1 MESSRLTGGTK
12 PREKKEAMNNSSEA
26 IQDECLVYILWG
38 GKMKNP
44 SLGAQVVFVV
54 NIIINVFTFPF
65 TAFLNA
71 LVMFAV
77 KTKRRLRAH
86 KSHIIIALL
95 ATTDFTVGIL
105 IQPATVAWLVV
116 ILINYKTEIC
126 PFFFLRLLM
135 DSLLDVSL
143 AHVAMISLERYI
155 AVKHPFAYT
164 FVITETKLLI
174 ASAVAWTFSLIIH
187 ILWYYT
193 FTVYMSVFLSIT
205 NAFKCFCIVVIV
217 WCNVIVYR
225 ETLRHKQQIAN
236 HQVTQEIRE
245 KILKDKKAFKVTTR
259 IVIVLFLCYLPTII
273 SRMILEKYIP
283 ENGISLDTTC
293 IVIFSYSSVI
303 LLNSVINP
311 ILYSIKIREFRV
323 AFIEILCKTANLAKA
338 EEIEMRFFKSPN
350 VVARLQA
357 EHAQGAE
364 ELNWSSQETEQPIG
378 N

>member
-1 MESSRLTGGTK
+1 
-12 PREKKEAMNNSSEA
+12 
-26 IQDECLVYILWG
+26 
-38 GKMKNP
+38 MKNP

-86 KSHIIIALL
+86 KSNTIIALL

-105 IQPATVAWLVV
+105 ILPATVAWLVV

-126 PFFFLRLLM
+126 PFFFLKYIRLSM
-135 DSLLDVSL
+135 GSLLDVSL

-174 ASAVAWTFSLIIH
+174 SSAVAWTFSLIIH

-225 ETLRHKQQIAN
+225 ETLRHKQQ
-236 HQVTQEIRE
+236 TQEIRE
-245 KILKDKKAFKVTTR
+245 KFLKDKKAFKVTTQ

-273 SRMILEKYIP
+273 SRIILDKYIP
-283 ENGISLDTTC
+283 ENGISLDTTY
-293 IVIFSYSSVI
+293 IVIFSSGSVV

-350 VVARLQA
+350 IVARLEA

-364 ELNWSSQETEQPIG
+364 ELNWSNQETEQPIG

>member
-1 MESSRLTGGTK
+1 
-12 PREKKEAMNNSSEA
+12 
-26 IQDECLVYILWG
+26 
-38 GKMKNP
+38 MKNP

-54 NIIINVFTFPF
+54 NLIINVFTFPF

-86 KSHIIIALL
+86 KSNIAIALL

-126 PFFFLRLLM
+126 PFFFLKYIRLLM
-135 DSLLDVSL
+135 GSLLDVSL

-174 ASAVAWTFSLIIH
+174 AAVAWTFSLIIH

-245 KILKDKKAFKVTTR
+245 KFLKDKKAFKVTTQ

-273 SRMILEKYIP
+273 SRIILDKYIP
-283 ENGISLDTTC
+283 ENGISLDTTY
-293 IVIFSYSSVI
+293 IVIFSSGSVV

-323 AFIEILCKTANLAKA
+323 AFIEILCKTAKA

-350 VVARLQA
+350 VVARLEA
-357 EHAQGAE
+357 EYAQGAE
-364 ELNWSSQETEQPIG
+364 ELNWSNQETEQPIG

>member
-1 MESSRLTGGTK
+1 
-12 PREKKEAMNNSSEA
+12 
-26 IQDECLVYILWG
+26 
-38 GKMKNP
+38 MKNP

-86 KSHIIIALL
+86 KSNIAIAVL

-126 PFFFLRLLM
+126 PFFFLKYIRLLM
-135 DSLLDVSL
+135 GSLLDVSL

-245 KILKDKKAFKVTTR
+245 KFLKDKKAFKVTTQ
-259 IVIVLFLCYLPTII
+259 IVIVLFLCYLPIII
-273 SRMILEKYIP
+273 SRIILDKYIP
-283 ENGISLDTTC
+283 ENGISLDTT
-293 IVIFSYSSVI
+293 YRSS
-303 LLNSVINP
+303 S
-311 ILYSIKIREFRV
+311 FRPV
-323 AFIEILCKTANLAKA
+323 L
-338 EEIEMRFFKSPN
+338 
-350 VVARLQA
+350 
-357 EHAQGAE
+357 
-364 ELNWSSQETEQPIG
+364 
-378 N
+378 

>member
-38 GKMKNP
+38 GKLKNP

-65 TAFLNA
+65 TTFLNA

-126 PFFFLRLLM
+126 PFFFSRLLM

-164 FVITETKLLI
+164 FVITEIKLLI
-174 ASAVAWTFSLIIH
+174 ASAMVWTFSLIIH

-193 FTVYMSVFLSIT
+193 LYLNLFLSIT

-236 HQVTQEIRE
+236 YQLVTQEIRE
-245 KILKDKKAFKVTTR
+245 NFLKDKKAFKVTTR
-259 IVIVLFLCYLPTII
+259 IVKLLFLCYLPTII
-273 SRMILEKYIP
+273 R
-283 ENGISLDTTC
+283 G
-293 IVIFSYSSVI
+293 
-303 LLNSVINP
+303 
-311 ILYSIKIREFRV
+311 
-323 AFIEILCKTANLAKA
+323 
-338 EEIEMRFFKSPN
+338 
-350 VVARLQA
+350 
-357 EHAQGAE
+357 
-364 ELNWSSQETEQPIG
+364 SQWG
-378 N
+378 

>member
-1 MESSRLTGGTK
+1 
-12 PREKKEAMNNSSEA
+12 
-26 IQDECLVYILWG
+26 
-38 GKMKNP
+38 
-44 SLGAQVVFVV
+44 
-54 NIIINVFTFPF
+54 
-65 TAFLNA
+65 
-71 LVMFAV
+71 MFAV

-86 KSHIIIALL
+86 KSHTIIALL

-105 IQPATVAWLVV
+105 IQPATVAWLLV

-126 PFFFLRLLM
+126 PFFLLRLLM

-143 AHVAMISLERYI
+143 GNVAMISVERYI

-164 FVITETKLLI
+164 FIITETKLLI

-193 FTVYMSVFLSIT
+193 LYLNLFLSIT

-245 KILKDKKAFKVTTR
+245 KFLKDKKAFKVTTR
-259 IVIVLFLCYLPTII
+259 IVVLLFLCYLPTII
-273 SRMILEKYIP
+273 SGIILDKYIP
-283 ENGISLDTTC
+283 EKGISLDTTYT
-293 IVIFSYSSVI
+293 VIFSYSSVV

-311 ILYSIKIREFRV
+311 IIYSIKIREFRV
-323 AFIEILCKTANLAKA
+323 AFIEILYKTANLAKA

-350 VVARLQA
+350 VVARLEA

-364 ELNWSSQETEQPIG
+364 ERNWSNQETEQPIG

>member
-1 MESSRLTGGTK
+1 
-12 PREKKEAMNNSSEA
+12 
-26 IQDECLVYILWG
+26 
-38 GKMKNP
+38 MKNP

-86 KSHIIIALL
+86 KSNIAIALL

-126 PFFFLRLLM
+126 PFFFLKYIRLLM
-135 DSLLDVSL
+135 GSLLDVSL

-236 HQVTQEIRE
+236 HQVTQEIR
-245 KILKDKKAFKVTTR
+245 KKFLKDKKAFKVTTQ

-273 SRMILEKYIP
+273 SRIILDKYIP
-283 ENGISLDTTC
+283 ENGISLDTTY
-293 IVIFSYSSVI
+293 IVIFSSGSVV

-323 AFIEILCKTANLAKA
+323 AFIKILCKTANLAKA

-350 VVARLQA
+350 VVARL
-357 EHAQGAE
+357 EAQYARGAE
-364 ELNWSSQETEQPIG
+364 ELNWSNQETEQPIG

>member
-1 MESSRLTGGTK
+1 
-12 PREKKEAMNNSSEA
+12 
-26 IQDECLVYILWG
+26 
-38 GKMKNP
+38 
-44 SLGAQVVFVV
+44 
-54 NIIINVFTFPF
+54 
-65 TAFLNA
+65 
-71 LVMFAV
+71 MFAV

-164 FVITETKLLI
+164 FVITEIKLLI
-174 ASAVAWTFSLIIH
+174 ASAMVWTFSLIIH

-193 FTVYMSVFLSIT
+193 LYLNLFLSIT

-217 WCNVIVYR
+217 WCNVITV
-225 ETLRHKQQIAN
+225 
-236 HQVTQEIRE
+236 V
-245 KILKDKKAFKVTTR
+245 
-259 IVIVLFLCYLPTII
+259 
-273 SRMILEKYIP
+273 
-283 ENGISLDTTC
+283 
-293 IVIFSYSSVI
+293 

-338 EEIEMRFFKSPN
+338 QEIEMRFFKSPN
-350 VVARLQA
+350 VVARLEA

-364 ELNWSSQETEQPIG
+364 ELN
-378 N
+378 

>member
-1 MESSRLTGGTK
+1 
-12 PREKKEAMNNSSEA
+12 MNNSSEA

-38 GKMKNP
+38 GRLKNP

-54 NIIINVFTFPF
+54 NIIINVFAFPF

-86 KSHIIIALL
+86 KSHTIIALL

-116 ILINYKTEIC
+116 ISINYKTEIC
-126 PFFFLRLLM
+126 LFFPLRLLM

-143 AHVAMISLERYI
+143 GHVAMISLERYI

-164 FVITETKLLI
+164 FIITEIKLLI
-174 ASAVAWTFSLIIH
+174 ASAMVWTFSLIIH
-187 ILWYYT
+187 ILWYCTLYL
-193 FTVYMSVFLSIT
+193 MSVFLSIT

-245 KILKDKKAFKVTTR
+245 KFLKDKKAFKVTTR
-259 IVIVLFLCYLPTII
+259 IVILLFLCYLPTII
-273 SRMILEKYIP
+273 SRIILEKYIT
-283 ENGISLDTTC
+283 ENRISLDITYT
-293 IVIFSYSSVI
+293 VLFSYTSVV

-350 VVARLQA
+350 VVARLET
-357 EHAQGAE
+357 EHAQRAE
-364 ELNWSSQETEQPIG
+364 DLNWSSQETEQPIG
-378 N
+378 S

>member
-1 MESSRLTGGTK
+1 
-12 PREKKEAMNNSSEA
+12 
-26 IQDECLVYILWG
+26 
-38 GKMKNP
+38 MKNP
-44 SLGAQVVFVV
+44 SIGAQVVFVV

-86 KSHIIIALL
+86 KSNIAIALL

-126 PFFFLRLLM
+126 PFFFLKYIRLLM
-135 DSLLDVSL
+135 GSLLDVSL

-245 KILKDKKAFKVTTR
+245 KFLKDKKAFKVTTQ

-273 SRMILEKYIP
+273 SRIILDKYIP
-283 ENGISLDTTC
+283 ENGILDTTY
-293 IVIFSYSSVI
+293 IVIFSSGSVV

-323 AFIEILCKTANLAKA
+323 AFIEILCKTAKA

-350 VVARLQA
+350 VVARLEA
-357 EHAQGAE
+357 EYAQGAE
-364 ELNWSSQETEQPIG
+364 ELNCSNQETEQPIG